1 MTDRISIPFCAILL
15 LMFFPVFGQEVP
27 TEEKK
32 EMLST
37 EKWEARTLEEK
48 EVLTVE
54 KAVEMTLENNYQ
66 IKTTSNELKID
77 SISVSPGNAGMFPS
91 LEARI
96 TNNNSIQNLSQ
107 TRSDGNKV
115 EQDNAKNNS
124 LNYGVALDWTIFDGL
139 RMFAKLEQLKETQKL
154 GEAELKQVI
163 LTKVGEVMITYYD
176 LVQQQQQ
183 LSALDSTIVISE
195 KRVELAHNR
204 FTIGKASKLE
214 VLNAQVD
221 LNTDRTL
228 MRRQQEL
235 YANTKIQLNQYLAR
249 DLKLDFKVAPEIFV
263 DEKLRLPDLET
274 QIANENPQLQ
284 AELISKKISELE
296 VKQIKAGRYPTIFA
310 TTGYNFNRSESDLGF
325 STSANSRGFN
335 YGFGASLN
343 LFDGFRQNRNEQIG
357 NIAIENAEV
366 AIAEQEQ
373 ELMALVGTTYQTYLT
388 NISLIELEGN
398 NESIAKENLDITVE
412 KYRIGTIPTIEFRTA
427 QLNYINAKVRHS
439 NAKFQAKLS
448 EIILKQLAGRL
459 VL

>member
-1 MTDRISIPFCAILL
+1 MPLFFCALL
-15 LMFFPVFGQEVP
+15 LLLACPVFGQDVLPEGM
-27 TEEKK
+27 K
-32 EMLST
+32 E
-37 EKWEARTLEEK
+37 AGTLEEQDMVLIK
-48 EVLTVE
+48 EKEILTVD
-54 KAVEMTLENNYQ
+54 KAVKITLENNYQ
-66 IKTTSNELKID
+66 IKTASNELKID

-91 LEARI
+91 LGAQI
-96 TNNNSIQNLSQ
+96 TDNNSIQNLSQ
-107 TRSDGNKV
+107 TRSDGTKV
-115 EQDNAKNNS
+115 ERNNAKNNS

-139 RMFAKLEQLKETQKL
+139 RMFANLEQLKQTQKL

-183 LSALDSTIVISE
+183 LSALDSTLFLSE
-195 KRVELAHNR
+195 QRVELAHNR

-235 YANTKIQLNQYLAR
+235 YVNTKIQLNEHLAR
-249 DLKLDFKVAPEIFV
+249 DLKLDFKVIPEIFV
-263 DEKLRLPDLET
+263 DEKLKLPELEI

-284 AELISKKISELE
+284 AQLINKKIRELE

-310 TTGYNFNRSESDLGF
+310 TTGYNFGRSESDLGF
-325 STSANSRGFN
+325 STSSNSRGFN
-335 YGFGASLN
+335 YGFGATLN
-343 LFDGFRQNRNEQIG
+343 LFDGFTQNRNEQIG
-357 NIAIENAEV
+357 KIAVKNAEV
-366 AIAEQEQ
+366 AIAQQEQ
-373 ELMALVGTTYQTYLT
+373 ELMSLVGTTYQTYLT
-388 NISLIELEGN
+388 NISLIVLEGN
-398 NESIAKENLDITVE
+398 NEAIAKENLDITVE

-448 EIILKQLAGRL
+448 EIILKQLSGRL
-459 VL
+459 GL